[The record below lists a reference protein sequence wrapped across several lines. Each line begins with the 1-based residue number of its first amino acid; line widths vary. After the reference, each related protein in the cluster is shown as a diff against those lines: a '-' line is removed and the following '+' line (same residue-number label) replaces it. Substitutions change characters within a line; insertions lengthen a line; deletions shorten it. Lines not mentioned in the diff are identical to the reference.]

1 MKKQAELQKIAK
13 EILEGSYPT
22 WKVDETEV
30 KRDGDRKR
38 GRYDFEAERSWRFL
52 SERFYGPYEA
62 REERFR

>member
-52 SERFYGPYEA
+52 IGEVLWTIRGQRGEI
-62 REERFR
+62 

>member
-38 GRYDFEAERSWRFL
+38 GRYDFKAERSWRFL
-52 SERFYGPYEA
+52 IGEVLWTIRGQRGEI
-62 REERFR
+62 